1 MTVTCWGITDG
12 SAGMAAQVKALAA
25 SLDIEPEMKTVRVKK
40 PWVKLPN
47 ICYATPLR
55 RLVVPWLIE
64 RGCDTLEG
72 PWPDLVISC
81 GRRGAMVTSALRS
94 KIAARKKDRMPYFIH
109 IQDPQMPPRY
119 FDLIV
124 AMAHDKV
131 EAANVIK
138 AQYALHQVT
147 PVMLAEAREQWEPA
161 FTSYR
166 KPLVAVLLGGSTN
179 KYTLSEQAIG
189 RVVVVLERLLK
200 NMDGSLLITP
210 SRRTGE
216 ENIARL
222 RAAFEGNERVYLYD
236 FVSENPYHGLLAL
249 ADAFIVSNDSVN
261 MMSEAVATGKPV
273 HIIGF
278 AGHYGTKPSRF
289 AGNLI
294 RSGIARSLGARLETW
309 EYPPENEM
317 GRIAEMVRLHISL
330 RYAD

>member
-1 MTVTCWGITDG
+1 MTCWGITDG

-25 SLDIEPEMKTVRVKK
+25 SLGIEPEMKTVRVKM

-47 ICYATPLR
+47 LCYATPLR

-64 RGCDTLEG
+64 DGCDTLDG
-72 PWPDLVISC
+72 PWPDLIISC
-81 GRRGAMVTSALRS
+81 GRRGAIITSALRS
-94 KIAARKKDRMPYFIH
+94 KIKRGGQDKAPYFIH
-109 IQDPQMPPRY
+109 IQDPQMPARY
-119 FDLIV
+119 FDLVI
-124 AMAHDKV
+124 AMAHDRI
-131 EAANVIK
+131 EGDNVIK
-138 AQYALHQVT
+138 TRYALHQVT
-147 PVMLAEAREQWEPA
+147 PVTMAQAREQWEPA
-161 FTSYR
+161 FAQYN

-179 KYTLSEQAIG
+179 KYTLTEQAVG
-189 RVVVVLERLLK
+189 RVVTVLDRLLK

-222 RAAFEGNERVYLYD
+222 RAAFEGNDRVYMYD
-236 FVSENPYHGLLAL
+236 FVGDNPYQGMLAL
-249 ADAFIVSNDSVN
+249 ADTFIVSNDSVN

-273 HIIGF
+273 HIIAF

-294 RSGIARSLGARLETW
+294 RSGIARTLGARLEVW

-317 GRIAEMVRLHISL
+317 FQLAETVRLRMSL
-330 RYAD
+330 HGQD